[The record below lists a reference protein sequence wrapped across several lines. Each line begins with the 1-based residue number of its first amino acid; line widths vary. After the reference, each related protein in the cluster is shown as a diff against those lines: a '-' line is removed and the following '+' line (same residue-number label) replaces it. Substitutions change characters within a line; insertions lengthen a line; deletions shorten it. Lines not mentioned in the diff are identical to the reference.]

1 MSVLNGGTKRIG
13 SVKATCLMSYNN
25 PFARSLDMRCVKEQQ
40 REMFNS
46 RFFGRNGKIIIAFVN
61 FNA

>member
-13 SVKATCLMSYNN
+13 SVTATCLMSYNN
-25 PFARSLDMRCVKEQQ
+25 PFARSLDTRGIGEQQ

-46 RFFGRNGKIIIAFVN
+46 RFLARVSKILIAFVN
-61 FNA
+61 FRA